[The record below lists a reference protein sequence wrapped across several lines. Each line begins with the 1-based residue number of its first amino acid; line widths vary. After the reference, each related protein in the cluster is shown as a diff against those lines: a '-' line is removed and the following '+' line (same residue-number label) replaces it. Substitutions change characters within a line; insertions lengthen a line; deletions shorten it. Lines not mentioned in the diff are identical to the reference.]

1 MRKGGWAS
9 RASASPP
16 GYLDRVRNTVYTGI
30 LSAMKSRPDEVSLR
44 SPLGAERRVP
54 SWAAGLVAG
63 LARDLPVVVTRDDV
77 VDRLAEAGTDRDVE
91 SAIAELRRLGWL
103 VGLAVH
109 GAWAFIPPGQE
120 EVVDP
125 YIDLRAWRARDPAAM
140 FRLAGAA
147 AAWHL
152 GYLDRAP
159 SGRVPLWLPGGLRL
173 PDGLRPVVSV
183 TRIDWP
189 PPAWA
194 QLGPTAGLLARRG
207 LDLVSWSTGL
217 PAFGPDALV
226 VQLAARPASFEPW
239 SDLVAHLD
247 ALVADVDDGRLVTL
261 LAGRSGSTWQRAAY
275 LLHAGGQP
283 QRGFDVLA
291 RRPPA
296 AMPIARFARSEANAP
311 AAGGLW
317 IPEYR
322 LVDELIGPTQQRIG
336 KA

>member
-1 MRKGGWAS
+1 M
-9 RASASPP
+9 
-16 GYLDRVRNTVYTGI
+16 
-30 LSAMKSRPDEVSLR
+30 
-44 SPLGAERRVP
+44 
-54 SWAAGLVAG
+54 
-63 LARDLPVVVTRDDV
+63 
-77 VDRLAEAGTDRDVE
+77 
-91 SAIAELRRLGWL
+91 RRLGWL

-109 GAWAFIPPGQE
+109 GAWAFIPPGQR

-125 YIDLRAWRARDPAAM
+125 YIDLRAWQARDPAAM

-159 SGRVPLWLPGGLRL
+159 AGRVPLWLPARLRL

-189 PPAWA
+189 PRAWD
-194 QLGPTAGLLARRG
+194 QLGPTAGLLSRRG

-226 VQLAARPASFEPW
+226 VQLAGRPASFEPW

-247 ALVADVDDGRLVTL
+247 VLVADVDDGRLATL
-261 LAGRSGSTWQRAAY
+261 LAGQSGSTWQRAVY

-283 QRGFDVLA
+283 RRGLDVLA
-291 RRPPA
+291 RRPPG
-296 AMPIARFARSEANAP
+296 AMPIAHFARPQAEAP
-311 AAGGLW
+311 AGGSLW
-317 IPEYR
+317 APEYR
-322 LVDELIGPTQQRIG
+322 LMDDLIGSTQQLVG

>member
-1 MRKGGWAS
+1 MRNMRPPGMLSAVKS
-9 RASASPP
+9 RAE
-16 GYLDRVRNTVYTGI
+16 
-30 LSAMKSRPDEVSLR
+30 EVGLR
-44 SPLGAERRVP
+44 SPRGAERRVP

-63 LARDLPVVVTRDDV
+63 LARDLPTVVTRQDV
-77 VDRLAEAGTDRDVE
+77 VDRLAEAGSDRDVE

-120 EVVDP
+120 EVLDP
-125 YIDLRAWRARDPAAM
+125 YIDLRAWRARDPAAT

-159 SGRVPLWLPGGLRL
+159 SGRVPLWLPAGLRL

-183 TRIDWP
+183 NRIDWP

-194 QLGPTAGLLARRG
+194 QLGPTAGLLARRR
-207 LDLVSWSTGL
+207 LDLVSWSSGL

-226 VQLAARPASFEPW
+226 VQLAARPGSFEPW

-247 ALVADVDDGRLVTL
+247 ALVVDVDDGRLVSL
-261 LAGRSGSTWQRAAY
+261 LAGQSGSTWQRAAY

-283 QRGFDVLA
+283 QRGLDVLV
-291 RRPPA
+291 RRPPG
-296 AMPIARFARSEANAP
+296 AMPIARFARPQADP
-311 AAGGLW
+311 PAGGGVW
-317 IPEYR
+317 VPEYR
-322 LVDELIGPTQQRIG
+322 LMDELIGPTQQLIG